1 MMYYVYLIGS
11 AVGDLVITME
21 NRLVESFHD
30 LWKPAVIF
38 PLLFMS
44 FILLHAAVISVISL
58 FAGRNRKWT
67 TVDNI
72 YRRVTLET
80 IDLLVHI
87 MRARVHVSGGEML
100 PTDKRFLLIG
110 NHLSIYDPMIEMLLF
125 KDKKLAFVSKKEN
138 IQMPF
143 FGRLMLAS
151 GCLAL
156 DRENNRDA
164 VKTIKQ
170 ASAQI
175 SGGVSSMG
183 IYPEGGINK
192 TGDLLMPFHSGSF
205 KIAKKSGAPIVVAV
219 IRNSEQLCRRFLF
232 TSTDVYLD
240 VIRVVQPEEYASM
253 NTAEISGMIRNEMYQ
268 HLSVKLIPSP
278 ESESD
283 NDMENS
289 KAAC

>member
-1 MMYYVYLIGS
+1 MMYYVYLIAS

-21 NRLVESFHD
+21 NRLVESIND
-30 LWKPAVIF
+30 IWKPAVIF

-44 FILLHAAVISVISL
+44 FVLLHAAVISVISL

-67 TVDNI
+67 TIDNI

-80 IDLLVHI
+80 IDLMVHI
-87 MRARVHVSGGEML
+87 MKARVHVSGEELL
-100 PTDKRFLLIG
+100 PKDKRFLLIG
-110 NHLSIYDPMIEMLLF
+110 NHLSIYDPMIEMLAF

-138 IQMPF
+138 IKMPF

-175 SGGVSSMG
+175 SGGISSMG

-192 TGDLLMPFHSGSF
+192 TDDLLLPFHSGSF

-219 IRNSEQLCRRFLF
+219 IRNSERLCRRFLF
-232 TSTDVYLD
+232 AATDVYLD
-240 VIRVVQPEEYASM
+240 IIQVIQPQEYASM
-253 NTAEISGMIRNEMYQ
+253 NTAEISGMIRSEMYE
-268 HLSVKLIPSP
+268 HLSVKFNSAP
-278 ESESD
+278 ESESET
-283 NDMENS
+283 DMEDS

>member
-21 NRLVESFHD
+21 NRLVESLHD

-44 FILLHAAVISVISL
+44 FVLLHAAVISVLSL

-67 TVDNI
+67 SVDNI
-72 YRRVTLET
+72 FRRATLET

-87 MRARVHVSGGEML
+87 MRARIHVSGEEL
-100 PTDKRFLLIG
+100 IPKDKRFLLVG
-110 NHLSIYDPMIEMLLF
+110 NHLSIYDPMIEMLVF

-138 IQMPF
+138 IRMPF

-156 DRENNRDA
+156 DRENNRAA

-175 SGGVSSMG
+175 SEGVSSIG

-192 TGDLLMPFHSGSF
+192 TDDALLPFHSGSF

-232 TSTDVYLD
+232 ASTDVYLD
-240 VIRVVQPEEYASM
+240 IIRVVQPEEYAYM
-253 NTAEISGMIRNEMYQ
+253 NTAELSSMIWNEMYQ
-268 HLSVKLIPSP
+268 HLSVKLIPAP
-278 ESESD
+278 ETESD
-283 NDMENS
+283 TDMEDS